1 MTMIRNDVTSA
12 WMDLREKRDV
22 PVGGEKKSKLLFTHN
37 LDGGHLTI
45 HTADHVQ
52 VTVRLQ
58 DINELVREEMKAV
71 NGGADNSEVRCFQK
85 AVFEAR

>member
-12 WMDLREKRDV
+12 WMDLRDDCSGSVE
-22 PVGGEKKSKLLFTHN
+22 GEKKAKLLYTRDHG
-37 LDGGHLTI
+37 GGHLTI
-45 HTADHVQ
+45 HADRVQ

-58 DINELVREEMKAV
+58 DITEMVRKEMEAV